1 MIAVLSPAKTL
12 NLEPVKTKTTQP
24 RMLEQAEVLV
34 GELKTRSA
42 ADLQELMHIS
52 ENLAELNRE
61 RYQAFS
67 TPFKKSNAKPA
78 IHTFKGDVYLGL
90 EAETLSEEDIDFAQV
105 HLRML
110 SGLYGVLRP
119 RDLMQAYRLEMGTRL
134 ANPGGKDLYA
144 FWGDEI
150 TQVLQ
155 KDMQKAKT
163 KVLLNLASQEYFK
176 SVIPAQLKGQ
186 VLNIHFKEDRDGKLK
201 VISFNAKKARGTM
214 ARLMIK
220 ERITEPELLKGLVV
234 DDYVYRDDLSTENDW
249 LFVK

>member
-24 RMLEQAEVLV
+24 RMLEKAEALV
-34 GELKTRSA
+34 SELKTRTA
-42 ADLQELMHIS
+42 ADLQEMMHIS
-52 ENLAELNRE
+52 EKLAELNRD
-61 RYQAFS
+61 RYQSFS

-90 EAETLSEEDIDFAQV
+90 DAETLSEEDVDFAQK

-119 RDLMQAYRLEMGTRL
+119 RDLMQAYRLEMGTKL
-134 ANPGGKDLYA
+134 PNAAGKDLYA

-150 TQVLQ
+150 TERLQ
-155 KDMQKAKT
+155 KDLRAVKS

-176 SVIPAQLKGQ
+176 SVRPAQLKGR
-186 VLNIHFKEDRDGKLK
+186 VLNIHFKEDRNGQLK
-201 VISFNAKKARGTM
+201 VISFNAKKARGSM
-214 ARLMIK
+214 ARLMIQ
-220 ERITEPELLKGLVV
+220 ERITDPELLKGLVV
-234 DDYVYRDDLSTENDW
+234 DDYVYREGLSSEDDW